1 MKTTTPCMILSTDMP
16 AKHTIIQSQNME
28 VSMEEVK
35 IGRNIQDTMEYQGID
50 EKDDRQRQISAPYF
64 KPLIKNY
71 QNIFFIFDLGVGNH
85 HIMEVDILS
94 INN

>member
-16 AKHTIIQSQNME
+16 AKHTIIQSQNMG

-35 IGRNIQDTMEYQGID
+35 IGRNIQDTMEYQG
-50 EKDDRQRQISAPYF
+50 
-64 KPLIKNY
+64 
-71 QNIFFIFDLGVGNH
+71 VGNH